1 MGRAKGSGTGF
12 GEEEPV
18 PHCAREGLASPSAL
32 GEALPYE
39 RSVMRSGE
47 KEIFPRKGGECSSQS
62 T

>member
-1 MGRAKGSGTGF
+1 MGRAKGSGTGH

-18 PHCAREGLASPSAL
+18 PNRAREGLASPSAL

-39 RSVMRSGE
+39 RSVMKCGE
-47 KEIFPRKGGECSSQS
+47 EEIFPRKGGEC